1 MFWASLTFSLT
12 EALFICPFFVG
23 LSAARHRQKGEQ
35 IMDTVMQ
42 APALSMRIGGTTYVI
57 GMHFSEKSKDTLEDK
72 VRKLALQEIKTQAA

>member
-1 MFWASLTFSLT
+1 MGLVYVFVYTGNPPLPFLCR
-12 EALFICPFFVG
+12 ALC
-23 LSAARHRQKGEQ
+23 AARHREKGEQ

-72 VRKLALQEIKTQAA
+72 IRKLALQEIKTQAA